1 MENQQSNFMPVKSND
16 YKEVMNFVHF
26 EFSFSFKKILESL
39 DFMNCISQKCS
50 LRGIRIKTHTHMNI
64 H

>member
-1 MENQQSNFMPVKSND
+1 MANQQSNFMPVKYNN

-26 EFSFSFKKILESL
+26 EFSFFFKKILESL
-39 DFMNCISQKCS
+39 AFMNCNSQKYS
-50 LRGIRIKTHTHMNI
+50 LRGTRIKTHTHMNI